1 MVQQI
6 QPPCV
11 SNQQKKKDTI
21 MPQPHSPARL
31 TRRDFIRTGVLG
43 LTALGLPRTLFAAD
57 TSTQVWMIH
66 GTNNAALMRR
76 ALSVIDANGGF
87 GRNARSLAL
96 KVNAAWA
103 REPET
108 GANTHPELVDEFLKG
123 CRASGISEITL
134 PEHPCARAEQSF
146 TRSGILDVAKANNAE
161 MIALGG
167 SDFEEVEIPN
177 ARNLRSAKV
186 ASQYLESD
194 VVINMP
200 VAKHHGGA
208 TLTISMKNWMGAVQ
222 DRGFWHRNDL
232 HQCIADF
239 SSFMKPRWS
248 LVDATR
254 IMKSRGPQGPSRDM
268 EQPNLLIISRDQV
281 AADTVAATLFHDDP
295 TNAVKYLKI
304 AGDMGIG
311 ETNLNRMTIH
321 KIEA

>member
-1 MVQQI
+1 MTQTHF
-6 QPPCV
+6 
-11 SNQQKKKDTI
+11 SD
-21 MPQPHSPARL
+21 HLS
-31 TRRDFIRTGVLG
+31 RRDFIRTGVLG
-43 LTALGLPRTLFAAD
+43 LTALGLPRSLFAAD
-57 TSTQVWMIH
+57 STTQVWMIH

-76 ALSVIDANGGF
+76 AIEIIDKNGGF
-87 GRNARSLAL
+87 GRNVRSLAL

-123 CRASGISEITL
+123 CHASGISNITL

-146 TRSGILDVAKANNAE
+146 TRSGILAAAEENEAE
-161 MIALGG
+161 MIDLGG
-167 SDFEEVEIPN
+167 RDYDEVELPN

-186 ASQYLESD
+186 ARQYLESD

-268 EQPNLLIISRDQV
+268 EHPNLLIVSRDQV
-281 AADTVAATLFHDDP
+281 AADTVAATLFHKDP
-295 TNAVKYLKI
+295 TKAVKYLKI
-304 AGDMGIG
+304 AGEMGIG
-311 ETNLNRMTIH
+311 ETKLDHITIH